1 MFLLS
6 VFVSA
11 AAALDKFHQ
20 GQGGGG
26 QEEQQHRRHVQ
37 QEVGGPGQRVGH
49 CHHVRVVW
57 VSVDRENI

>member
-1 MFLLS
+1 MFLLA

-11 AAALDKFHQ
+11 EAVLDKINQ
-20 GQGGGG
+20 GEGKSSQK
-26 QEEQQHRRHVQ
+26 EQQHRRHVQ

-49 CHHVRVVW
+49 CHHVRVVR